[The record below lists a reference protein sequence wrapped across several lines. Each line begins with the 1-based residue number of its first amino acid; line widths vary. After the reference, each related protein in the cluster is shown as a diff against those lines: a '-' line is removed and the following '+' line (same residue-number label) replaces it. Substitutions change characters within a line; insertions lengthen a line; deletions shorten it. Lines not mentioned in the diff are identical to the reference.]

1 MEKLQLILD
10 ILINDKNIDKEVE
23 KYLNKIKLALGKIDF
38 SKINLPE
45 KLKKELEKLNP
56 KESNIKDLERT
67 FLKIKPFINSLI
79 ADYISDLIKE
89 YPVLSNKIKTA
100 KENFVIK
107 SDFFEKIFE
116 NINNLTEEELKKTFK
131 VLEVFSSKKDINIFK
146 KIEPELFQKVKNIFK
161 FFIPVLRSFKPTFSD
176 KEAKE
181 FLNKEIKNEIDFKDL
196 TTSFSKKILN
206 ILSAYKSFL
215 SKELIEPKETE
226 LPKNIEE
233 FKDII
238 EISKELEII
247 SDKTAKNLKEVFNFV
262 LTYYKKL
269 NPKEGIKD
277 LLKVELNKEEI
288 LKQGIYFQKPTS
300 LREGSFKETA
310 SIEEDKEIN
319 ILVENYLEKLK
330 KIFKK
335 LDKNKKDIL
344 KKFYEGRLKT
354 LKEEDKF
361 DEEYREILK
370 STEKGFNL
378 ENLIKVLKT
387 FSIENLAYILEKVLG
402 EKEINIKTLE
412 DVVKDLIGDVKGK
425 IKTGLTKEEAI
436 TEVLKELKTPLAEGL
451 LKEITSKKFSDLGK
465 KVFQSLIESITKTDK
480 KNINNLI
487 KNLEDYYQE
496 NIILVKEINQNL
508 QEQSLKESNIV
519 GKSILTETDSKKIQD
534 VVNKYLED
542 FYKELFKDI
551 SKLSLPSNLEEIF
564 KITSTIPAEATTK
577 LLETEKEIDTTTGGL
592 IKKLLRSLK
601 GFRLNLRKILLF
613 TPEEQE
619 LFERII
625 TEWGELQKTSP
636 KDINRLTLSKFN
648 SLVIKLKSSN
658 PKEILKSFVESLFA
672 SDEIISKFNKE
683 INNLKRETFDKSL
696 KELNKEFK
704 VKAKEKVKVISPI
717 GLENIKKEIQN
728 IENIPGLKE
737 IFQQFKKEPFKI
749 KGLEASFKALKDFL
763 ERIYLAI
770 NKGILKPKDI
780 NTLVKNIENEID
792 KLQQTPKVKEIF
804 KNFFRILFTTTY
816 KELGETTDVRLNKT
830 KSEIQELA
838 KKEGKD
844 LELKSRES
852 QVRSLLSYY
861 HNLKELIEIPQ
872 LKLKTKPQTKTPKE
886 KITKEIS
893 EDFNDFIKA
902 LETEVKEIKPETSKE
917 ILPSEKTIETKPIEI
932 SKDIDKRIEEIS
944 KKIENVNKNFQQ
956 KIQELLKGY
965 DNTLKNINQNL
976 DKNISKLKEID
987 KTKPKETKT
996 KDRTNLIKI
1005 DKNLEEALK
1014 NLNETYKNYL
1024 ERYLKNQKEI
1034 EESFKNTK
1042 QRLEFITEKTSRD
1055 LGILLK
1061 KLKGEAFLENKIE
1074 DLKENTKE
1082 FIEQRQEVFNDLS
1095 YNISK
1100 DNEKFKNAL
1109 QNFYSQKNK
1118 LKFEGIKFSLD
1129 LPKINL
1135 SQIQENLKSLQENKK
1150 KITED
1155 IKNSLLDLKNTLSL
1169 FKTKLKP
1176 SKKTEEKTAEEEIK
1190 RIIEEARKDTEK
1202 IEDII
1207 SQIEKEDIEEI
1218 KRIISQSSKNE
1229 EKIKD
1234 VFENL
1239 KKYYQKYEEIIN
1251 KEIIPEKTEE
1261 IKENIITSFQEVKK
1275 DLEEN
1280 INNFKQKAKKNKDK
1294 LIKEKE
1300 KLEEKSEEVVEN
1312 ITENL
1317 EEQSNVLLKV
1327 ADNIKPPKRFSI
1339 PTVESL
1345 IPFNLIEKV
1354 LSGFKL
1360 PIPTKR
1366 LLEYYKI
1373 FGNSLILNLNREI
1386 LELRN
1391 KIATLQILK
1400 KDTKYYEDLKQTYE
1414 NAKQDILDA
1423 LKKATDIE
1431 DLKNRLTEIFRRY
1444 SIDSIITESLD
1455 ETIGKI
1461 LTLLGDEIPTLFKEN
1476 IIPFHLEKQPELKE
1490 IQKEYQD
1497 IVSNLGLR
1505 GLKKSINEL
1514 KEQGKSA
1521 VYSVEFFI
1529 RKLKLPFEETEALI
1543 QRYNK
1548 EIENTINLAEAKL
1561 KAKDFFNLLRDTF
1574 FVNIPKSLKEYQDL
1588 ITKKL
1593 LENITS
1599 GFTKI
1604 RAIQE
1609 TRFKNI
1615 PQLLS
1620 QRIPTLKYEEIT
1632 EKISEIFKPIEN
1644 PQDLD
1649 KKLKDLQQIV
1659 NDFESYIKDLES
1671 LNNEINTLTNKLT
1684 AEEREF
1690 LKGLNIPQTIK
1701 QYKDLVD
1708 ILKEYEGE
1716 LGNLRNINKENQE
1729 IIEANNIAY
1738 ERTIEG
1744 ISHIITDTIKFSR
1757 QFDLFTMKF
1766 FFFGQAIDTV
1776 FRNFK
1781 QLINNSIQAIVRF
1794 IEESNNLLL
1803 IQKRLTA
1810 LYNSLNNSLTL
1821 GKSLF
1826 KELTTLSVKTIFTIE
1841 DLSEAFTQFKAIG
1854 IDSYNIF
1861 KLTADTATAFG
1872 IEISKISDDIARA
1885 IEGDTTAYKNLRHSI
1900 GLTNLEIKRLGGVLD
1915 SSGRLFNRTSE
1926 AVLRNAEAVK
1936 KFLEKY
1942 KGTAEQALG
1951 TLGQVIKNLTDA
1963 FILLKISALESL
1975 DPLKEILN
1983 ITTQFFFQISENETA
1998 LGVLKSLTLAF
2009 TALLA
2014 VLKSLTVIAEPLFH
2028 SLMLLT
2034 NFSNVINSTLIGLVL
2049 ILENFESIDKFFKGI
2064 GINLER
2070 YSELFK
2076 TLISKVNLFV
2086 GQNRILPTIFN
2097 ILRLNEVINTLNKS
2111 IENLGN
2117 NLANNKRIPEFF
2129 DNLFIV
2135 LGRKDIG
2142 ITQKNL
2148 DIFQKGLFLTSFKS
2162 ERLFAGLNLIY
2173 LSFTGIFKT
2182 ILNLL
2187 KFIFNIISRLTPLIL
2202 AIVTFLPIIIG
2213 FLKVIFEIG
2222 TLVFNI
2228 ISKIIIF
2235 LLGLINLIPEAIKRI
2250 GRFLASF
2257 INIRI
2262 NFEEINK
2269 GVNNLGKNRSLL
2281 DRIFLFP
2288 IQLQEYLRSDLINNF
2303 FNTLKNNI
2311 KETIKLE
2318 EDLID
2323 VSISFND
2330 TLLENKTI
2338 LKDIISKLDEF
2349 STGSRSKLFNLQVKL
2364 FVMDSIN
2371 DINEGL
2377 ELLNQSFDVLKSKF
2391 LKINLKDLLEKQ
2403 LGNFQNEFLK
2413 NSDNYVSGFIDI
2425 MNSTLL
2431 DVADDFK
2438 EKSFNSLDELSKIIT
2453 DFKQKA
2459 IQRFEE
2465 KLKERADIT
2474 PELKDKLTNAFKDIL
2489 NNFEKNLSNNQ
2500 YIKQIIENYGDLI
2513 KNIIKETINEI
2524 NRELAKERRFSYE
2537 RALNR
2542 ALGLNTLLEINTLL
2556 NKVEKERI
2564 NNLERMK
2571 SLIEERVEL
2580 EKELIKTE
2588 NINEKEIQEKR
2599 NKLEQEF
2606 NNLLQKRINLMN
2618 SKKNLEDLNKPLE
2631 ERNKEIFDKLKEQ
2644 KFYVGDYERQRK
2656 IDKLLVEY
2664 NENQEKIKQNK
2675 EKIFEIDK
2683 QLNDLQ
2689 VKINSKFLEF
2699 SNLTTNNLD
2708 IQDKIYDKKIK
2719 EQYLNEYIRRQV
2731 ERLIQLE
2738 ELRFQKQFEYQN
2750 LYFSFIQRNYK
2761 ELLNLPINLD
2771 VLEDKTT
2778 KNLALR
2784 QERVERFNKALENVV
2799 YEIREGYL
2807 KYKDL
2812 SDLLKLYS
2820 YTLRQAGIDFSKF
2833 IDKAKA
2839 KDLGIK
2845 IEDYIENGILN
2856 LKKLNQDLQRLG
2868 FNLNDILTQ
2877 EGKILNEE
2885 LLTNFLKKIND
2896 NYTNFTDVLLRY
2908 FQQQT
2913 SIYRNTSLT
2922 FNRFEN
2928 EIRKIRFETK
2938 LTEPEKREAINKF
2951 IKALPESLQ
2960 KNFENILETTTS
2972 FDEALD
2978 NFYTFLTNFNDF
2990 INSTKILT
2998 TSEKEKLKQEFKN
3011 ILPNLNDLLINKLSE
3026 YLEIFSPKNLGELNN
3041 FKEIILKNINNL
3053 NLTDE
3058 VLEDLKQKIENFFA
3072 RKAKELKLEEQRKIF
3087 QRIEEAKDFIKEM
3100 SKKGIIISTK
3110 VKVEVETDE
3119 LEKIK
3124 ESISETADLIKN
3136 FVKDYLLALDNQ
3148 FLREKEFLRIQK
3160 ELSKVG
3166 ITIKFED
3173 IFGKHLQNLL
3183 DLRDSLKKFKQ
3194 GVDDFIKNTKERLQ
3208 EKELKEYPEEIQE
3221 SIKQLT
3227 GLKDTVDKFSE
3238 EIRSNTKL
3246 ATEQPGL
3253 YFSLLR
3259 QLEDIGKSIENK
3271 ITSIKGF
3278 KPFEVKPVKIP
3289 SPFGGPEERKE
3300 YFEKETASFT
3310 SSILNVLQSISN
3322 LVGSKIQQ
3330 TEQQIFKEAVN
3341 TFKTSVDNFDKAV
3354 KNLTIK
3360 ASNTFTQQVSN
3371 TIIKTQQTINPLLK
3385 QLYGI

>member
-56 KESNIKDLERT
+56 KESNIKDLERS

-89 YPVLSNKIKTA
+89 YPVLSSKIKTA

-181 FLNKEIKNEIDFKDL
+181 FLNKEIKNELDFKDL

-247 SDKTAKNLKEVFNFV
+247 SDKTAKNLKEVFNFI

-269 NPKEGIKD
+269 NPKEGIKN
-277 LLKVELNKEEI
+277 LLKVELNKEEF
-288 LKQGIYFQKPTS
+288 LKQGIYIQKPAS

-344 KKFYEGRLKT
+344 KKLYEGRLKT
-354 LKEEDKF
+354 LKEEDNF

-387 FSIENLAYILEKVLG
+387 FDIENLAYILDKVLG

-412 DVVKDLIGDVKGK
+412 DVVKDLIGDVKSK

-451 LKEITSKKFSDLGK
+451 LKEITSKKISDLGK
-465 KVFQSLIESITKTDK
+465 KVFQSLIETITKTDK

-496 NIILVKEINQNL
+496 NIILVKEINKNL

-542 FYKELFKDI
+542 FHKELFKDI

-564 KITSTIPAEATTK
+564 KITSTIPVEATTK

-737 IFQQFKKEPFKI
+737 IFQQFEKEPFKI
-749 KGLEASFKALKDFL
+749 KGLEPTFKALKDFL
-763 ERIYLAI
+763 EKIYLAI

-804 KNFFRILFTTTY
+804 KNFFKILFTTTY
-816 KELGETTDVRLNKT
+816 KELGETTDIRLNKT

-872 LKLKTKPQTKTPKE
+872 LKLKTKPQTKTLKE

-917 ILPSEKTIETKPIEI
+917 ILPLEKTIEAKPTEI

-944 KKIENVNKNFQQ
+944 KKFKNVNKNFQQ

-996 KDRTNLIKI
+996 IDRTNLIKI

-1034 EESFKNTK
+1034 EEKFKNTK
-1042 QRLEFITEKTSRD
+1042 QRFITEKTSRV

-1082 FIEQRQEVFNDLS
+1082 FIKQRQEVFNDLS

-1118 LKFEGIKFSLD
+1118 LKIEGIKFSLD

-1135 SQIQENLKSLQENKK
+1135 SHIQENLKSLQENKK

-1176 SKKTEEKTAEEEIK
+1176 SKKTEEIK
-1190 RIIEEARKDTEK
+1190 
-1202 IEDII
+1202 
-1207 SQIEKEDIEEI
+1207 
-1218 KRIISQSSKNE
+1218 
-1229 EKIKD
+1229 
-1234 VFENL
+1234 
-1239 KKYYQKYEEIIN
+1239 
-1251 KEIIPEKTEE
+1251 
-1261 IKENIITSFQEVKK
+1261 
-1275 DLEEN
+1275 
-1280 INNFKQKAKKNKDK
+1280 
-1294 LIKEKE
+1294 
-1300 KLEEKSEEVVEN
+1300 EN

-1327 ADNIKPPKRFSI
+1327 VDNIKSPKSFSI

-1345 IPFNLIEKV
+1345 IPFNLIEKA

-1373 FGNSLILNLNREI
+1373 FGNNLILNLNREI
-1386 LELRN
+1386 LELGN
-1391 KIATLQILK
+1391 KIATLQLLK
-1400 KDTKYYEDLKQTYE
+1400 KDTKYYEDLKETYE

-1455 ETIGKI
+1455 ETIGRI
-1461 LTLLGDEIPTLFKEN
+1461 LTLLGNEIPTLFKEN

-1649 KKLKDLQQIV
+1649 KKLQDLQQIV
-1659 NDFESYIKDLES
+1659 KDFENYIEDLTS
-1671 LNNEINTLTNKLT
+1671 LDKEINTLTNKLT

-1690 LKGLNIPQTIK
+1690 LKGLNIPQTIN

-1708 ILKEYEGE
+1708 ILKEYKKE
-1716 LGNLRNINKENQE
+1716 LGNLKNTNDENQK
-1729 IIEANNIAY
+1729 IIEANNLAY
-1738 ERTIEG
+1738 EKTIEG

-1942 KGTAEQALG
+1942 RGTAEQALG

-1975 DPLKEILN
+1975 EPLKEILN

-1998 LGVLKSLTLAF
+1998 LSILKSFTLAF

-2014 VLKSLTVIAEPLFH
+2014 VLKSLTVIAEPLFQ

-2097 ILRLNEVINTLNKS
+2097 ILRLNEVINALNKS

-2142 ITQKNL
+2142 INQKNL

-2173 LSFTGIFKT
+2173 LSFTGVFKT
-2182 ILNLL
+2182 IFNLL

-2269 GVNNLGKNRSLL
+2269 SVNNLGKNRSLL

-2323 VSISFND
+2323 VSINFND
-2330 TLLENKTI
+2330 TLLENRTI

-2349 STGSRSKLFNLQVKL
+2349 SAGSRSKLFNLQVKL
-2364 FVMDSIN
+2364 FVMNSIN

-2438 EKSFNSLDELSKIIT
+2438 EKSFTSLDELNKIIT

-2564 NNLERMK
+2564 NNIERMK

-2588 NINEKEIQEKR
+2588 NINAKEIQEKR

-2631 ERNKEIFDKLKEQ
+2631 ERNKEILKEFDKLKEQ
-2644 KFYVGDYERQRK
+2644 KYYVGDYEQQRK
-2656 IDKLLVEY
+2656 INKLVVEF

-2812 SDLLKLYS
+2812 SDLLKLYT

-2978 NFYTFLTNFNDF
+2978 IFSTFLTNFNDF
-2990 INSTKILT
+2990 INSTNILT

-3026 YLEIFSPKNLGELNN
+3026 YLEIFSPKNLEELNN
-3041 FKEIILKNINNL
+3041 FKEIILKSINNL

-3058 VLEDLKQKIENFFA
+3058 ILEDLKQKTENFFA

-3253 YFSLLR
+3253 YFSLLK

-3271 ITSIKGF
+3271 ITSIKSF

-3289 SPFGGPEERKE
+3289 SPFGSPEERKE

-3310 SSILNVLQSISN
+3310 SDILNVLQSISN

-3330 TEQQIFKEAVN
+3330 TEEQIFKEAVN

-3360 ASNTFTQQVSN
+3360 ASNTLTQQVSN
-3371 TIIKTQQTINPLLK
+3371 TIIKTQQTLNPLQK